1 MNVAAQRRPA
11 ACARSGIAL
20 KLCLR
25 IAAQQGDVMDR
36 RRFLVGSSGALAGAL
51 LLPRAGFAAD
61 TGLPEGTVASSVLDA
76 LPGKRPLVKRTWRPP
91 NYETPTALFREAYT
105 PNDAFYVRW
114 HSAVPEVALADWR
127 LRIGGPAARHSRE
140 YSHEEIVRR
149 FKRAEV
155 TAVNQCSGNRRGLFS
170 PHVPGVQWGYGAM
183 GNAVW
188 GGVRLKDVLEDAG
201 IGPGAVEVVANGA
214 DAPPLT
220 GPDFV
225 KSLPVW
231 KALDPDTLLAFEMNG
246 QPLPAWNGFPARIV
260 APGWTATYWIKAVTD
275 LTITDKAF
283 DGFWMKTAYRVPKG
297 MFGASGF
304 ESQDTEQNSPIT
316 NIKVNSLIVDPAP
329 GTALPAGKRLAVM
342 GIAWDGGSGIRRV
355 EVSLDGGAS
364 WRDAKL
370 GRDLGRYSWRQWR
383 YEFRP
388 QAGTVTVLARAFAAD
403 GSTQPDQLVHNPA
416 GYHHNVVHRV
426 EYHVA

>member
-1 MNVAAQRRPA
+1 
-11 ACARSGIAL
+11 
-20 KLCLR
+20 
-25 IAAQQGDVMDR
+25 MDR

-51 LLPRAGFAAD
+51 LLPRAGLAAES
-61 TGLPEGTVASSVLDA
+61 GLPAGTVASSVLDA
-76 LPGKRPLVKRTWRPP
+76 LPGKQPLIKRSWRPP
-91 NYETPTALFREAYT
+91 NYETPLELFREAYT

-114 HSAVPEVALADWR
+114 HAMVPELALADWR
-127 LRIGGPAARHSRE
+127 LRIGGPAARQARE
-140 YSHEEIVRR
+140 YTHAEIVRR

-155 TAVNQCSGNRRGLFS
+155 AAVNQCSGNRRGLFS

-188 GGVRLKDVLEDAG
+188 GGVRLKDLLEDAG
-201 IGPGAVEVVANGA
+201 IAPGALEVVANGA
-214 DAPPLT
+214 DAPPLS

-225 KSLPVW
+225 KSLPMW

-246 QPLPAWNGFPARIV
+246 KPLPVWNGFPARVV

-275 LTITDKAF
+275 LTVTDKAF

-297 MFGASGF
+297 MFGPSGF

-316 NIKVNSLIVDPAP
+316 SIKVNSLIVDPAP
-329 GTALPAGKRLAVM
+329 GSTLAAGKRVEVM

-355 EVSLDGGAS
+355 EVSVDGGAN

-383 YEFRP
+383 YAFEP
-388 QAGTVTVLARAFAAD
+388 QASTVTVLARAFAGD
-403 GSTQPDQLVHNPA
+403 GSTQPEQLVHNPA
-416 GYHHNVVHRV
+416 GYHHNVVQRA

>member
-1 MNVAAQRRPA
+1 
-11 ACARSGIAL
+11 
-20 KLCLR
+20 
-25 IAAQQGDVMDR
+25 MDR

-61 TGLPEGTVASSVLDA
+61 SGLPAGTVASSVLDA
-76 LPGKRPLVKRTWRPP
+76 LPGKQPLIKRTWRPP
-91 NYETPTALFREAYT
+91 NYETPLQLFRAAYT

-114 HSAVPEVALADWR
+114 HAMVPEVALADWR
-127 LRIGGPAARHSRE
+127 LRIGGPAAQHARE
-140 YSHEEIVRR
+140 YTHAEILRR

-188 GGVRLKDVLEDAG
+188 GGVRLKDLLEDAG
-201 IGPGAVEVVANGA
+201 IAPGALEVVANGA
-214 DAPPLT
+214 DAPPLS

-225 KSLPVW
+225 KSLPMW

-246 QPLPAWNGFPARIV
+246 KPLPVWNGFPARIV

-275 LTITDKAF
+275 LTVTDKAF

-316 NIKVNSLIVDPAP
+316 SIKVNSLIVDPAP
-329 GTALPAGKRLAVM
+329 GSALPAGKRVEVM

-370 GRDLGRYSWRQWR
+370 SRDLGRYSWRQWR
-383 YEFRP
+383 YAFKP
-388 QAGTVTVLARAFAAD
+388 QPGTVTVLARAVAGD
-403 GSTQPDQLVHNPA
+403 GSTQAEQLVHNPA
-416 GYHHNVVHRV
+416 GYHHNVVQRA